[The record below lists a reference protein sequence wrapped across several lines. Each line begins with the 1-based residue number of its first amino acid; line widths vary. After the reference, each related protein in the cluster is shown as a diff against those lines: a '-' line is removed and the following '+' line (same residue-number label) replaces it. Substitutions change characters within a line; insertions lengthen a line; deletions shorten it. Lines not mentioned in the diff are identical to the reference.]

1 MNYKHCSCNIKQNNI
16 TLNVLYDKSL
26 RVLRAVIVLLIYCV
40 FVFHLLNIGYDFT
53 MLKSFVSTSI
63 SSVIIQSNCPTPHIG
78 RKRKIN
84 KCLTNSV

>member
-1 MNYKHCSCNIKQNNI
+1 MNCKHSSCNIKQNDI
-16 TLNVLYDKSL
+16 TLNALYDKLL

-40 FVFHLLNIGYDFT
+40 FVFNLLNIGYDFT

-63 SSVIIQSNCPTPHIG
+63 SSVIIRSNCPKPHIG